1 MLVDWVVFDLNG
13 TLLDPTT
20 IASPL
25 GGGSAERQLVLDALD
40 ECICFAMAETLVHG
54 YRPFS
59 QHLRASLKRRLV
71 LAGQRADSLESMM
84 EIAQHMQPYRDAL
97 QALRTLADAG
107 LRLAVL
113 TNSATAAAKKALAD
127 GGLIDCFEHVIGTD
141 QVQAFKPDLR
151 VYRHGATILES
162 APQQVMFVASHGWD
176 VFGAK
181 RFGFRTG
188 WLSFKETELSATV
201 PEPDVR
207 AENLA
212 QIATKIAAMGAAG

>member
-1 MLVDWVVFDLNG
+1 MLVDWVLFDLNG

-20 IASPL
+20 IARPL
-25 GGGSAERQLVLDALD
+25 GGGPAERQLVLDGLD
-40 ECICFAMAETLVHG
+40 ECISFAMAETLVHG

-59 QHLRASLKRRLV
+59 QHLRASLKRKLA
-71 LAGQRADSLESMM
+71 LAGLNPGSLDAMM
-84 EIAQHMQPYRDAL
+84 ELAQHMEPYRDAP
-97 QALRTLADAG
+97 QALGTLANAG

-113 TNSATAAAKKALAD
+113 TNSATAAAKKALAE

-162 APQQVMFVASHGWD
+162 APQQVLFVASHGWD

-188 WLSFKETELSATV
+188 WLSFKEKQLSDTV
-201 PEPDVR
+201 PEPDVQ

-212 QIATKIAAMGAAG
+212 QIATEIVATVQR